1 MGIHFTHIKA
11 FGKFIAL
18 KKEEEKD
25 VEKEEEKEKEEEE
38 EEEGRVKAEVE
49 EEEKQGK
56 IICSYLTQFAKLIQ
70 P

>member
-18 KKEEEKD
+18 KKEEKD

-49 EEEKQGK
+49 EEEKQRK